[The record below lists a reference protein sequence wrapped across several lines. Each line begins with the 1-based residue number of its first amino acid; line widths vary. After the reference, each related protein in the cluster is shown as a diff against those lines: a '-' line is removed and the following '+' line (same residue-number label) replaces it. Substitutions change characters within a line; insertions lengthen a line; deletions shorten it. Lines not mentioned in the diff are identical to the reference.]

1 MNILCTLACSQ
12 IKRKKSRTA
21 ITIAAISLSTALLT
35 AVINFAV
42 SGNTMVQ
49 GFLGEDYGEFGSA
62 YTLLLLIPAAIL
74 GALIIAMAVIVI
86 SNAFRMS
93 ANERVAQFGTLKC
106 VGATKEQ
113 VYKTIMYEC
122 VILCIVAIPLGVVL
136 GYLLSFV
143 GIGIS
148 NQFMEEMNT
157 LVRIMIKQ
165 VNFSL
170 SFVFSPAALLV
181 SVLISGITVFVAA
194 MIPAKKAM
202 KVSALDCLRNGGEI
216 RGNLNVH
223 AKAQI
228 NGKRSIEYQLA
239 RKNVASNRKQMKSAV
254 MALSV
259 SMILFVSMS
268 GLKETADGVQEYMT
282 FDYGYSVVA
291 DYTANRK
298 YTTNPETGRREE
310 HAQMISSE
318 LAEEI
323 LSELSEY
330 QGTEVYGSGVDYAT
344 YDTPLSSE
352 ELTPEV
358 QKALEKEITEEN
370 GELLLDVERIIL
382 DEKHYRELCQQA
394 GVEYGGILLLN
405 DYKYNDHGTEKH
417 VQPLPSSTTS
427 LKLEK
432 ADGSSQEIEIAA
444 VLSLEEIPER
454 LLYPNTNPV
463 RIVVP
468 KGEVRGYTWM
478 TTPENENGY
487 MEYAR
492 QVLESYFP
500 QNGMDYGEA
509 GYVSRVYGAEDYSK
523 FMNIAIVLAA
533 FVCIPAGTGR
543 NFECDQ
549 CSQLPDQDKSKRAGS
564 AEKCGD
570 YFRVTGENAEYR
582 KCSLFRKGAGYRTS
596 GGNSSCSDHGILCK
610 NGFPDFLSYALGSH
624 SDRDCSFFWGDL
636 GYGEGFFEYI
646 KKTEH
651 YRNNTNTL
659 RGCSLTYFDER
670 LAK

>member
-268 GLKETADGVQEYMT
+268 GLKEIADGVQEYMT

-533 FVCIPAGTGR
+533 FFIYAFVFLLGMIGILNVISAVSFQIRTRARELAVLKSVGITSESLEKML
-543 NFECDQ
+543 NIESVL
-549 CSQLPDQDKSKRAGS
+549 CSGKAL
-564 AEKCGD
+564 
-570 YFRVTGENAEYR
+570 VTG
-582 KCSLFRKGAGYRTS
+582 LPV
-596 GGNSSCSDHGILCK
+596 GILLVLIMGYCVK
-610 NGFPDFLSYALGSH
+610 MVFPI
-624 SDRDCSFFWGDL
+624 SFHMPWGAIL
-636 GYGEGFFEYI
+636 IAIAVSFGVIWGTV
-646 KKTEH
+646 KVSL
-651 YRNNTNTL
+651 NTL
-659 RGCSLTYFDER
+659 KKQNIIETIRTL
-670 LAK
+670 

>member
-1 MNILCTLACSQ
+1 MNILCTLAYSQ

-122 VILCIVAIPLGVVL
+122 VLLCIVAIPLGVVL

-216 RGNLNVH
+216 KGNLNVH

-268 GLKETADGVQEYMT
+268 GLKEIADGVQEYMT

-291 DYTANRK
+291 DYSANRK
-298 YTTNPETGRREE
+298 YTTNPKTGRVEE
-310 HAQMISSE
+310 HAQTISSE

-330 QGTEVYGSGVDYAT
+330 EGTEVYGSGADYAT

-352 ELTPEV
+352 KLTPEV

-444 VLSLEEIPER
+444 VLSLEEIPEW

-533 FVCIPAGTGR
+533 FFIYAFVFLLGLVGILNVISAVSFQIRTRARELAVLKSVGITSESLEKML
-543 NFECDQ
+543 NIESVL
-549 CSQLPDQDKSKRAGS
+549 CSGKAL
-564 AEKCGD
+564 
-570 YFRVTGENAEYR
+570 VTG
-582 KCSLFRKGAGYRTS
+582 LPV
-596 GGNSSCSDHGILCK
+596 GILLVLIMGYCVK
-610 NGFPDFLSYALGSH
+610 MVFPI
-624 SDRDCSFFWGDL
+624 SFHMPWGAIL
-636 GYGEGFFEYI
+636 IAISVSFGVIWGTV
-646 KKTEH
+646 KVSL
-651 YRNNTNTL
+651 NTL
-659 RGCSLTYFDER
+659 KKQNIIETIRTL
-670 LAK
+670 